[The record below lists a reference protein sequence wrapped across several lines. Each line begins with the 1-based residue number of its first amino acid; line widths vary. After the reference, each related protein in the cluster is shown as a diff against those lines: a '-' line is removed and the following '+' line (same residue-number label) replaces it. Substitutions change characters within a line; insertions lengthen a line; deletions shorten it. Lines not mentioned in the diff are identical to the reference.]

1 MAIFIQVVIDI
12 GVSFD
17 FSLEALRGSREKN
30 TRRIKQTEEASYK
43 YKYGELY
50 KKKNKLLVPETFQ
63 LSQLTKRCT
72 SSPFPWVRYL
82 FTLLCRLKMGTL
94 LGLINVFLD
103 ILNENIMI
111 CDFIHFISCIS

>member
-50 KKKNKLLVPETFQ
+50 KKK
-63 LSQLTKRCT
+63 
-72 SSPFPWVRYL
+72 
-82 FTLLCRLKMGTL
+82 
-94 LGLINVFLD
+94 INY
-103 ILNENIMI
+103 
-111 CDFIHFISCIS
+111 